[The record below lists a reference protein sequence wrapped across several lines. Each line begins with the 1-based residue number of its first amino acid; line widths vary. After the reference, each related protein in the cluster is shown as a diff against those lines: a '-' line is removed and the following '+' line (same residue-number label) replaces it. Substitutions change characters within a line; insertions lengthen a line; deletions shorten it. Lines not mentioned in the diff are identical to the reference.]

1 MIGLLRF
8 SSVRFGRIV
17 GDAAHRLVPDGEV
30 CDVVCMVYVEWCTV
44 LCSLRSIPGARRS
57 VGCTNVTRRRRNS
70 TSICSD
76 AAAANLR
83 RSSRGQLYISRCN
96 VNLMQFPCCGMYTQ
110 THARTHIRRPTV
122 LTHLGQ
128 LCSRIDRNAPSL
140 RRAVRSVT
148 LPRVSDSARR
158 SPLRCAV
165 AGKALACCSSLL
177 QRRRPPLPAEAAG

>member
-1 MIGLLRF
+1 
-8 SSVRFGRIV
+8 
-17 GDAAHRLVPDGEV
+17 
-30 CDVVCMVYVEWCTV
+30 MVYVEWCTV
-44 LCSLRSIPGARRS
+44 SCSLRSIPRARRS
-57 VGCTNVTRRRRNS
+57 AGCTNVTRRRRNS

-83 RSSRGQLYISRCN
+83 RSRRGQLYISRCN

-110 THARTHIRRPTV
+110 AHARTHTRRPTV

-128 LCSRIDRNAPSL
+128 LCSRIDRNEPSL

-158 SPLRCAV
+158 SPLPARWQERLRRAVLPCCNAHGRRC
-165 AGKALACCSSLL
+165 
-177 QRRRPPLPAEAAG
+177 QRRPPASRPLELCNPQRHEAHRSVCVRVFPPVEI